1 MGDII
6 EAFKTFFFLYTG
18 SDNDITH
25 VDSQEDYLKTDIIM
39 LLNSKCVLPDCTHKY
54 LHVFVK
60 YKPFLV

>member
-25 VDSQEDYLKTDIIM
+25 VDSQEDYLKTDKIM
-39 LLNSKCVLPDCTHKY
+39 LLNSKCVLPDCTHRY

-60 YKPFLV
+60 YKPILV